1 MFIEITSY
9 YRDFLNDGLVLLFVA
24 ALIVD
29 NVLGHVKAIRTRMWT
44 SKVGTNGILRHAAVV
59 TVVFILLPAM
69 SYYMTDNTASNGILL
84 VIVGVYMV
92 SIMENLTHLGFPLTD
107 KITKYFPQM
116 QGHNE
121 KDKED

>member
-1 MFIEITSY
+1 MLIEITSY
-9 YRDFLNDGLVLLFVA
+9 YKDYLSDALVLLFVA

-29 NVLGHVKAIRTRMWT
+29 NVLGHVKAIRTRSWT

-59 TVVFILLPAM
+59 TVVFILLPAL
-69 SYYMTDNTASNGILL
+69 SFYMRDTITSNAILL

-92 SIMENLTHLGFPLTD
+92 SIMENLTHLGFPLSD

-116 QGHNE
+116 KGHNE
-121 KDKED
+121 KDKEG

>member
-1 MFIEITSY
+1 M
-9 YRDFLNDGLVLLFVA
+9 LLFVA

-29 NVLGHVKAIRTRMWT
+29 NVLGHVKAIRTRTWT

-69 SYYMTDNTASNGILL
+69 SYYMGDNTASNGVLL

-92 SIMENLTHLGFPLTD
+92 SIMENLTYLGFPLSD

-116 QGHNE
+116 KGHNE
-121 KDKED
+121 DKEE